1 MQKTLSFVAI
11 LVSLLALAFVWFRP
25 PVETP
30 RSGEKTQAGHAV
42 TAATAAS
49 GSPNAALLAELELAH
64 ERIRSLESRINGL
77 EAEQEVLAATFGQ
90 GAVTDAAPTTE
101 LGGTL
106 AGPVDGAKVV
116 RGLVDLEQKT
126 ELLEQDLE
134 ELGVFE
140 HFAKK
145 AEKLQQDYDRVFD
158 ETRSTKERLKSAMD
172 LKKADRI
179 DADVATALIGIWDES
194 RGDDYATYFLLDSL
208 EGVVDEG
215 LRDRIFDYLPDA
227 ESPKMRLRAVST
239 LEPMLDDPEVSRWFG
254 HLAEN
259 DPDENVR
266 VSVARRL
273 ERVGQSPAK

>member
-1 MQKTLSFVAI
+1 MQKIFSFVAI
-11 LVSLLALAFVWFRP
+11 LLSLLALALVWFRP
-25 PVETP
+25 PVETAP
-30 RSGEKTQAGHAV
+30 SAQEAQTGHAAETV
-42 TAATAAS
+42 N
-49 GSPNAALLAELELAH
+49 GSPNPALFAELELAH
-64 ERIRSLESRINGL
+64 ERIHSLELRINGL
-77 EAEQEVLAATFGQ
+77 QAEQEVLAATFGQ
-90 GAVTDAAPTTE
+90 GPVADAAPTAE
-101 LGGTL
+101 LGGAL
-106 AGPVDGAKVV
+106 AGTVDGNKVV

-126 ELLEQDLE
+126 ELLEKDLE

-215 LRDRIFDYLPDA
+215 LRDRIFEYLPDA

-259 DPDENVR
+259 DPDEKVR
-266 VSVARRL
+266 ASVARRL
-273 ERVGQSPAK
+273 ERVSESPTK